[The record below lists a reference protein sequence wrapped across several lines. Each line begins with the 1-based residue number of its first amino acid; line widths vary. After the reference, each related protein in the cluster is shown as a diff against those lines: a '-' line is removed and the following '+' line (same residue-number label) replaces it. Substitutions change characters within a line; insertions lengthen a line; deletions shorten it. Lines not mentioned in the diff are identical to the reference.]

1 MSKNIDKSHITK
13 INNVMPKIV
22 RSDHTVLIANIDV
35 KWKRFSAKIAPKTDW
50 SQLGN
55 SDCRSRF
62 VDNFQKS
69 REEGQ
74 DFVNAIRY
82 ASSALLVKRRQSSHL
97 WHDNPELDNAR
108 RQVQSCTDK
117 NGISSRQYADAITNM
132 EALHASAA
140 SKAASEIIDEIGLHI
155 EQCKPATAWRAI
167 NRLTGRKFKPFNCLS
182 AASIA
187 DRKRQLTNHY
197 SAILN
202 SQHNEQLQHY
212 RLPYSQQWQQRN
224 SIQESAPFTTTE
236 IRAALRTSRNDTSP
250 GLDDIPNRV
259 LKIPELEGEV
269 TDMLNRHSKAL
280 NNENTIPDDWRKS
293 VIVSIPKKGNSTAL
307 DNQRGI
313 AKTCSSAKLFNK
325 VLLSRL
331 KPIIDPQLSQCQS
344 GFSSG
349 RSTTEQLM
357 ALRCVIDTC
366 RVTNMTASLVFVDFR
381 KAFDTLHRS
390 SIPVIFSQYNV
401 PICLISDIT
410 QMYSDTSACVSTEL
424 GPTEWFKTTS
434 GVLQGDTL
442 SPYLFIVLFDYAL
455 KKTLQDDDGFVV
467 CKRNG
472 RRHPAIHIGA
482 LAYADDICLLAESID
497 DVECSLHR
505 LESSAAEIG
514 LTINYNKTKVMHL
527 GQTSARHVRFANGD
541 PVDSCDKFEYLG
553 VPTSNAETV
562 FRSRL
567 SKAWA
572 AATKLRSIFNSK
584 ANDSIKIGICR
595 SAVESILLYGL
606 ECLPLTLTL
615 QDKLDSAYRRILRYA
630 LGVHFPVCISNA
642 ELREGLE
649 RQLCQ
654 KLFAKEDSE
663 LLDMP

>member
-1 MSKNIDKSHITK
+1 
-13 INNVMPKIV
+13 
-22 RSDHTVLIANIDV
+22 
-35 KWKRFSAKIAPKTDW
+35 
-50 SQLGN
+50 
-55 SDCRSRF
+55 
-62 VDNFQKS
+62 
-69 REEGQ
+69 
-74 DFVNAIRY
+74 
-82 ASSALLVKRRQSSHL
+82 
-97 WHDNPELDNAR
+97 
-108 RQVQSCTDK
+108 
-117 NGISSRQYADAITNM
+117 M

-140 SKAASEIIDEIGLHI
+140 AKAASEIIDEIGLHTGK
-155 EQCKPATAWRAI
+155 CKPAAVFRAI

-236 IRAALRTSRNDTSP
+236 IRVALRTSRNDTSP
-250 GLDDIPNRV
+250 GLDDIRNRV
-259 LKIPELEGEV
+259 LKTPELDGEV
-269 TDMLNRHSKAL
+269 TDMLICHCKAL

-293 VIVSIPKKGNSTAL
+293 VIVYIPKKVNSTTL

-344 GFSSG
+344 GFRAG

-366 RVTNMTASLVFVDFR
+366 RVTNMTASLVFVDFG
-381 KAFDTLHRS
+381 KLFDTLHRS
-390 SIPVIFSQYNV
+390 SIPVILSQYNV
-401 PICLISDIT
+401 PICLISDVT
-410 QMYSDTSACVSTEL
+410 QLYSDTSPCVSTEL

-434 GVLQGDTL
+434 GVVQGDTL
-442 SPYLFIVLFDYAL
+442 SPYLFIVLLDYAL
-455 KKTLQDDDGFVV
+455 KKTLLDDVGFVV
-467 CKRNG
+467 CKQNG

-514 LTINYNKTKVMHL
+514 LTMNFNKTKVMYL
-527 GQTSARHVRFANGD
+527 GQASARHVRFSNGD

-562 FRSRL
+562 TPSLTRYFL
-567 SKAWA
+567 
-572 AATKLRSIFNSK
+572 
-584 ANDSIKIGICR
+584 
-595 SAVESILLYGL
+595 ESCSTCSNNPLLKKQS
-606 ECLPLTLTL
+606 TRA
-615 QDKLDSAYRRILRYA
+615 SVA
-630 LGVHFPVCISNA
+630 
-642 ELREGLE
+642 
-649 RQLCQ
+649 
-654 KLFAKEDSE
+654 SE
-663 LLDMP
+663 PT